1 MTRAGNYSIHTRDYR
16 VMANESVTN
25 GLISSEGITERS
37 GQEQALKFAKTLYI
51 HGGNIS
57 NWNRTRRKS
66 TPSPSDELL
75 ESIGTTLCSW
85 LPANNNEQ
93 ETTPK
98 RALRCINKSF
108 VERIERGEREHL
120 KISVKIFAIELQPAL
135 VKDALFRV
143 MCELGVESVETLFLA
158 LPEMSGQESLQVLK
172 EFWEEMECLFD
183 SGYVSDLGVCDLDK
197 SMLEKLY
204 QWARIKPGINQV
216 NLASCCVMPKDLVA
230 FSEKHDIQLLTHADP
245 RDILTKESLEQA
257 LTESCD
263 SSQVQGWRPV
273 WALRYSVLVK
283 CRGVIKYKGYIV
295 SCEQD

>member
-1 MTRAGNYSIHTRDYR
+1 
-16 VMANESVTN
+16 MANESVTN

-66 TPSPSDELL
+66 TPSPSDE
-75 ESIGTTLCSW
+75 
-85 LPANNNEQ
+85 
-93 ETTPK
+93 K